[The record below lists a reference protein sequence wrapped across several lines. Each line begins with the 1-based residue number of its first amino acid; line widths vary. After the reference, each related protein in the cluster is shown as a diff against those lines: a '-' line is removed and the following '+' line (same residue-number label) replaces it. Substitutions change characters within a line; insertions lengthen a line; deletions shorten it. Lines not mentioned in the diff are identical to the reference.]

1 MQKLFFI
8 SIIIFLSISAT
19 FGQTRSVPKPKQSS
33 ATSAAVTPKS
43 IENEVFNMVN
53 NYRASAHLSVLKRE
67 WELDAI
73 ALEHSQKIASG
84 EIGYS
89 HEGFGNRVKEI
100 KKYAYVPYKVNENL
114 YEFKPLEPKTVAKTA
129 LKGWVDSPGHKKNME
144 REGHLFTG
152 VGVAISPNGT
162 YYVTQIFVGKLPE
175 ADIKKHNDEVAAQ
188 KVAAQ
193 KAKDKPKS
201 KSIRKK

>member
-1 MQKLFFI
+1 MHKLFFT
-8 SIIIFLSISAT
+8 SMLACLSISLA
-19 FGQTRSVPKPKQSS
+19 FGQGTTSRSVAKPKPTTSQS
-33 ATSAAVTPKS
+33 TVAVTPKS
-43 IENEVFNMVN
+43 IENEVFNSVN
-53 NYRASAHLSVLKRE
+53 NYRASANLSVLKRE

-89 HEGFGNRVKEI
+89 HEGFGDRVKNI
-100 KKYAYVPYKVNENL
+100 KKYANVPYKVNENL
-114 YEFKPLEPKTVAKTA
+114 YEFKPLNPKTVAKTA
-129 LKGWVDSPGHKKNME
+129 LKGWIDSPGHKKNME
-144 REGHLFTG
+144 RAGHLFTG

-175 ADIKKHNDEVAAQ
+175 ADIKKHNEE
-188 KVAAQ
+188 VAAQ

-201 KSIRKK
+201 KSIRRK

>member
-1 MQKLFFI
+1 MQKLFFLSWI
-8 SIIIFLSISAT
+8 AFFSISLS
-19 FGQTRSVPKPKQSS
+19 FGQTTPANRAVPKPKSS
-33 ATSAAVTPKS
+33 PSTAVTPKS
-43 IENEVFNMVN
+43 IEVEVFNLVN
-53 NYRASAHLSVLKRE
+53 NYRASANLSVLKRE

-89 HEGFGNRVKEI
+89 HDGFGDRVKNI

-114 YEFKPLEPKTVAKTA
+114 YEFKPLDPKTVAKTA
-129 LKGWVDSPGHKKNME
+129 LKGWIDSPGHKKNME
-144 REGHLFTG
+144 RQGHLFTG

-175 ADIKKHNDEVAAQ
+175 ADVKLHNAE
-188 KVAAQ
+188 VAAQ
-193 KAKDKPKS
+193 KAKDKPKA
-201 KSIRKK
+201 KSIRRK